1 MLMWLCWQLKELAD
15 KRVNK
20 KWLIRGGKEWAKLSY
35 PTPLCSLVHPTGL
48 PRPNQALAQISCRC
62 TYRRQIKDKNWDGV
76 VKHTGASIQEARGS
90 MTSLIGRKLTLIVW
104 RGFHNH
110 WISYTIL
117 PCGRMVFWHISLT
130 MEHWSHFGGFWWV
143 HTLCD
148 TLVMVFL
155 FFISLINTRDSSFT
169 TQWLMITLN
178 NCFVCHRL
186 AAPYPEKLQVTEAPQ
201 EQLLKM
207 GLEKKDLCSSKD
219 MRSGLMRKV
228 VCPFYLVVWH
238 RSSSG
243 DMLFMRMAISCPC
256 SVPHLSPPP
265 SSHLWVP
272 SPPHYTTDKQ
282 SLWLTLPS
290 WILCPCL
297 ATETHTHT
305 HQPVNS

>member
-207 GLEKKDLCSSKD
+207 GLEKKRSVFFKGHEKWFDEKGGLPILSGGLAPQQQWRHAVHEDGNIMSLLSST
-219 MRSGLMRKV
+219 S
-228 VCPFYLVVWH
+228 
-238 RSSSG
+238 
-243 DMLFMRMAISCPC
+243 
-256 SVPHLSPPP
+256 LSPSFQPP
-265 SSHLWVP
+265 VSSLS
-272 SPPHYTTDKQ
+272 SPLYH
-282 SLWLTLPS
+282 W
-290 WILCPCL
+290 
-297 ATETHTHT
+297 
-305 HQPVNS
+305 